1 VTFSFPK
8 ARLPGT
14 LMFVFT
20 ALIASA
26 PVLASSVTLK
36 TVMGDVVIE
45 LYEEETPE
53 TVANFLNYVQDGDFN
68 NSFIHRSDPD
78 FIIQGG
84 AYTFAEEVVTPIP
97 TDPPVINEPGI
108 SNLRGTIAMA
118 KRPGDPNSGT
128 SQWFINLANNSELLD
143 DQNGG
148 FTVFGE
154 VTGNGMDV
162 VDAIAA
168 LPVLNAG
175 TPCLGCSP
183 LTELP
188 LRDYPGG
195 GAPIV
200 EENLV
205 MMDVVENSEFE
216 INQGLNDTW
225 YNIATNGQGF
235 FIITY
240 PELKTMFL
248 TWFTYDTVRPD
259 ESVPFMLGEPGHR
272 WMTAYGNYEGNRAEL
287 AITMTTGGIFDSGE
301 PVPENSPDGIMIV
314 EFEDCATGTVRY
326 DITSISSQGEVPIQR
341 VTPDNVAL
349 CEVLAA
355 PDEQ

>member
-1 VTFSFPK
+1 MINGYPTGRMASV
-8 ARLPGT
+8 
-14 LMFVFT
+14 LMLAFT

-26 PVLASSVTLK
+26 PALASSVTLK
-36 TVMGDVVIE
+36 TVMGDIVIE

-53 TVANFLNYVQDGDFN
+53 TVANFLNYVRDGDFN
-68 NSFIHRSDPD
+68 SSFVHRSDPG

-84 AYTFAEEVVTPIP
+84 AYTFVEGVVTPIP
-97 TDPPVINEPGI
+97 TDPTVVNEPGI

-118 KRPGDPNSGT
+118 KRSGDPNSAT
-128 SQWFINLANNSELLD
+128 SQWFINLADNAALLD

-148 FTVFGE
+148 FAVFGE
-154 VTGNGMDV
+154 VTGDGMDV

-168 LPVLNAG
+168 VPLYNAG
-175 TPCLGCSP
+175 SP
-183 LTELP
+183 FTELP

-195 GAPIV
+195 GAAV
-200 EENLV
+200 TEENLV
-205 MMDVVENSEFE
+205 MMDVSENSEFE
-216 INQGLNDTW
+216 INQGLNDSW

-235 FIITY
+235 VIVTY

-272 WMTAYGNYEGNRAEL
+272 WMTAYGTYEGNRAEL

-301 PVPENSPDGIMIV
+301 PAPENSPDGTMIV
-314 EFEDCATGTVRY
+314 EFEDCTTGTVRY

-349 CEVLAA
+349 CEALAA

>member
-1 VTFSFPK
+1 MNFCFPI
-8 ARLPGT
+8 ARMAGVALLVFAA
-14 LMFVFT
+14 LM
-20 ALIASA
+20 ASA
-26 PVLASSVTLK
+26 PALASSVTLK
-36 TVMGDVVIE
+36 TVMGDIVID
-45 LYEEETPE
+45 LYEEETPA
-53 TVANFLNYVQDGDFN
+53 TVANFLNYVRDGDFN
-68 NSFIHRSDPD
+68 SSFIHRSDPG

-84 AYTFAEEVVTPIP
+84 GYTFTEDVVTAVP

-108 SNLRGTIAMA
+108 SNVRGTIAMA
-118 KRPGDPNSGT
+118 KRAGDPNSAT
-128 SQWFINLANNSELLD
+128 SQWFINLADNAAILD

-168 LPVLNAG
+168 LPVYNAG
-175 TPCLGCSP
+175 SP
-183 LTELP
+183 FSELP

-195 GAPIV
+195 SAPV
-200 EENLV
+200 GEENLV
-205 MMDVVENSEFE
+205 MMDVLENSGFE

-272 WMTAYGNYEGNRAEL
+272 WMTAYGTYEGNRAEL
-287 AITMTTGGIFDSGE
+287 AITMTTGGIFDSGQ
-301 PVPENSPDGIMIV
+301 PVPENSPDGTMIV
-314 EFEDCATGTVRY
+314 EFENCTTGTVRY
-326 DITSISSQGEVPIQR
+326 DITSINSQGEVPIQR
-341 VTPDNVAL
+341 VTADNVEL
-349 CEVLAA
+349 CEALAA

>member
-1 VTFSFPK
+1 MVYCFPV
-8 ARLPGT
+8 ARIAGILA
-14 LMFVFT
+14 LVFT
-20 ALIASA
+20 VLIISA
-26 PVLASSVTLK
+26 PALASSVTLK
-36 TVMGDVVIE
+36 TALGDVVIE

-53 TVANFLNYVQDGDFN
+53 TVANFLNYVRDGDFDS
-68 NSFIHRSDPD
+68 SFIHRSDPD

-118 KRPGDPNSGT
+118 KRSGDPNSAT
-128 SQWFINLANNSELLD
+128 SQWFINLADNADILD

-154 VTGNGMDV
+154 VMGNGMDV

-168 LPVLNAG
+168 LPVWNAG
-175 TPCLGCSP
+175 SP
-183 LTELP
+183 FTELP

-195 GAPIV
+195 GAPV
-200 EENLV
+200 AEENLV
-205 MMDVVENSEFE
+205 MMDVFENSEFE

-272 WMTAYGNYEGNRAEL
+272 WMTAYGTYEGNRAEL

-301 PVPENSPDGIMIV
+301 PMPENSPDGTMIV
-314 EFEDCATGTVRY
+314 EFEDCATGAVRY

-349 CEVLAA
+349 CEALAA